1 MCRDR
6 KDPEKKE
13 APLSFTDDERAVSPV
28 IGVMLMLVVT
38 IIVAALVSS
47 FAGGLS
53 DSADPAPTTAFEIS
67 VRAGDPVEGGRGAT
81 TWWPGPAPECVVLK
95 MIAGETLNSRDL
107 KIITTYTVPET
118 YNGVPVRHAGK
129 IIKHTLDGAI
139 GQEDVWDENS
149 DPFVPQVNGYCL
161 EDPALNSLAPGNGM
175 FGPGAPQFGTCL
187 FHPGE
192 QYWFKERNPF
202 FGFDVTDRTAYGFQE
217 GSVVHVTIIHTPTGQ
232 TVYDKDVVA
241 TW

>member
-6 KDPEKKE
+6 KNPEKKRCLFFPTE
-13 APLSFTDDERAVSPV
+13 DERAVSPV

-53 DSADPAPTTAFEIS
+53 DSAEPAPTTAFEIS
-67 VRAGDPVEGGRGAT
+67 VRAGDEVEGGRGAT
-81 TWWPGPAPECVVLK
+81 TWWPGPAPECVVLT
-95 MIAGETLNSRDL
+95 MVTRDTLNSRDL
-107 KIITTYTVPET
+107 KIITTYTIPET
-118 YNGVPVRHAGK
+118 YNGVPVKYAGR

-139 GQEDVWDENS
+139 GQEDVWDKNS
-149 DPFVPQVNGYCL
+149 DPFVPQVNGYYL
-161 EDPALNSLAPGNGM
+161 ASPALRSLAPGNGM
-175 FGPGAPQFGTCL
+175 VGPGAPQFGTCL

-192 QYWFKERNPF
+192 QYWFKDRNAF
-202 FGFDVTDRTAYGFQE
+202 FGFDVEDKTKYGFQE

-232 TVYDKDVVA
+232 TLYDKDVVA